1 MKISLPAALLMLLA
15 TAGFHPGHAAEVL
28 TPSLPA
34 SALASSRD
42 VATVKPVA
50 WPHEGTDLPHDE
62 SVTYGTLK
70 NGLRYAIMPT
80 KSQPGRASMRMQIEV
95 GSLYEQANEQGI
107 SHFLE
112 HMAFNGMRRFPA
124 GQAIETFQ
132 RMGMSF
138 GAHNNAHTHFD
149 KTTFEMDLPRAGADE
164 TAVVM
169 QYFRDVLDGMHLDAK
184 EIDKERGVILREMS
198 TRDTS
203 ALRILRAV
211 YEYTMP
217 ETLYPQ
223 RFPIGTVECITKTPR
238 ERFVAYYE
246 AWYRPERTTLVVT
259 GDVKVAEIQMLI
271 EKEFASAAA
280 RGPARAEPNLGKL
293 TSGQGVTARWATL
306 RDASSTTVSI
316 ANYRPLKKEADTLAN
331 QKAELNEELSHL
343 MLNRRFAKLAAAP
356 GAIFS
361 SAKSDREVSSFIFC
375 ETSVTATCEPSKTRE
390 VTALLEN
397 EIRRAV
403 EHGFSKHEYEEIKE
417 LLNAGVASLASQ
429 AETRSPAAL
438 AEALMESVHKDEVFQ
453 SPQQGLAMMPSLF
466 AGIDE
471 RDCSAAFRAQWKN
484 DDIRILVCSD
494 KPAEAAIEAQ
504 LVEIY
509 KASSKTTVAAPT
521 DAASNTWAYTD
532 FGTPGKIVARKTC
545 EDLGLIQ
552 ATFANNVRLNIKRTD
567 FKKNSANVGVSFGG
581 GLLEAPSDKPG
592 LPLFTKG
599 NFISGGVKKHT
610 LQELC
615 RAIAGKNT
623 NVQFEIDEDA
633 FILGG
638 TCATTDME
646 TQLQTC
652 MAYLTEPA
660 FRQESADNYQK
671 LADGLYSQL
680 EHSLEGM
687 IQRHVTPFLR
697 GGDSRW
703 GMPDREALRNRTIEE
718 VQAWMA
724 KPLSSGYMEVTIVGD
739 VDPEQVLEL
748 AAKTFGTLPDRES
761 TKPDFKAGRVINFP
775 KTPQIQN
782 FSFTAETLRSM
793 VVVAWPT
800 ADAQNFA
807 RSCQLGVLSEIL
819 GDRLRL
825 KIREELGAAYSP
837 SVNNFESPALKDF
850 GMIGAELV
858 VDPKQATE
866 IGKLVTT
873 IAEDLCNGAISDD
886 EFDRAIKPILNNVS
900 AAARSNGYWMSVLS
914 LCQSQPKLLDDARQ
928 LAEIYKKTTKEDI
941 QALAKAYLA
950 ADRAAIVT
958 LTPEKAGD
966 TMSAVPEKE
975 ASR

>member
-1 MKISLPAALLMLLA
+1 MLLA

-28 TPSLPA
+28 APSLPA
-34 SALASSRD
+34 NATASSRET
-42 VATVKPVA
+42 ATVKPVA
-50 WPHEGTDLPHDE
+50 WPHEGSDLPHDE
-62 SVTYGTLK
+62 SVTYGTLP

-80 KSQPGRASMRMQIEV
+80 KAQPGRASLRMQIAV

-107 SHFLE
+107 AHFLE

-124 GQAIETFQ
+124 GQTIEIFQ
-132 RMGMSF
+132 RLGMNF
-138 GAHNNAHTHFD
+138 GAHNNAHTNFD
-149 KTTFEMDLPRAGADE
+149 ETTYEMDLPRAGADE

-169 QYFRDVLDGMHLDAK
+169 QYFRDVLDGMNLDAK

-203 ALRILRAV
+203 GLRILRAA

-217 ETLYPQ
+217 DTLYPQ
-223 RFPIGTVECITKTPR
+223 RFPIGTVECISKMPR
-238 ERFVAYYE
+238 ERFVEFYQ

-259 GDVKVAEIQMLI
+259 GDVKVNEIQALI
-271 EKEFASAAA
+271 EQEFAAAA
-280 RGPARAEPNLGKL
+280 ASGPGRAEPNLGQL
-293 TSGQGVTARWATL
+293 TTGQGVTARWATL

-316 ANYRPLKKEADTLAN
+316 ANYRLLKKQADTLAK
-331 QKAELNEELSHL
+331 QKTELAEILPHL

-356 GAIFS
+356 GALFS
-361 SAKSDREVSSFIFC
+361 AARAGREVSSFIFC
-375 ETSVTATCEPSKTRE
+375 ETSVTANCEPSKALE

-403 EHGFSKHEYEEIKE
+403 EHGFSKKEYQEVKE
-417 LLNAGVASLASQ
+417 LLMSSVANLVSQ
-429 AETRSPAAL
+429 AETRSPVAL
-438 AEALMESVHKDEVFQ
+438 AEGLLDSLHKNEVFL
-453 SPQQGLAMMPSLF
+453 SPAQGLATAPEIF
-466 AGIDE
+466 AAIDE
-471 RDCSAAFRAQWKN
+471 RVCSEAFRAQWKN
-484 DDIRILVCSD
+484 DDIRIMVCSN
-494 KPAEAAIEAQ
+494 KPAEDAIAAQ
-504 LVEIY
+504 LVAAY
-509 KASSKTTVAAPT
+509 KASSQTTVAAPA
-521 DAASNTWAYTD
+521 DAAKNTWAYTD
-532 FGTPGKIVARKTC
+532 FGTPGKIVARKTH

-581 GLLEAPSDKPG
+581 GLLEAPNDKPG
-592 LPLFTKG
+592 LALFTKG

-615 RAIAGKNT
+615 RALAGKET
-623 NVQFEIDEDA
+623 NVQFVIDEDA
-633 FILGG
+633 FLLGG
-638 TCATTDME
+638 PCATKDLE

-660 FRQESADNYQK
+660 FRQESADIYQK
-671 LADGLYSQL
+671 SADGLYSQL

-687 IQRHVTPFLR
+687 IQRHVTSFFR

-703 GMPDREALRNRTIEE
+703 GTPDREALRSRTIDEMK
-718 VQAWMA
+718 AWLA

-739 VDPEQVLEL
+739 VDPDQVLEL
-748 AAKTFGTLPDRES
+748 AAKTFGTLPERDAQ
-761 TKPDFKAGRVINFP
+761 KPEYKEARVVNFP

-807 RSCQLGVLSEIL
+807 RSCQLSILSEIL

-837 SVNNFESPALKDF
+837 SVNNFESSALKDF

-873 IAEDLCNGAISDD
+873 IAEDLRNGAISDD

-900 AAARSNGYWMSVLS
+900 ASVRSNGYWMGVLG

-941 QALAKAYLA
+941 QALAKAYLS

-958 LTPEKAGD
+958 LIPEKAGES
-966 TMSAVPEKE
+966 TSALPGKE
-975 ASR
+975 ATR